1 MSTPRGQGI
10 DTASDLEALSANP
23 TALRI
28 ILGTQ
33 LRRLR
38 ESVGIT
44 PQAAGNA
51 IRASHAKISRLE
63 LGRVGLKE
71 RDVAD
76 LLELYGVGD
85 ATEQRRW
92 IDLVRRSNTPGW
104 WQSYSDILP
113 SWFETYLRL
122 EQAARGIR
130 TYQVQLVP
138 GLLQSEPYARTVI
151 ALADTGDDA
160 NEIERRLHVRMMR
173 QKLLAEPDSPTVW
186 AVVEEAALRRLADAP
201 ALLRSQ
207 VEHLLELST
216 LPSVTLQVMPLRA
229 EGHPGAGGPF
239 TILRFAEDDLPD
251 VVYLEQLTSSLYLD
265 KRSDV
270 ESYIQV
276 MDRVCVQAETPDASL
291 ALLRNLLRDAG

>member
-1 MSTPRGQGI
+1 VSIPWGPGT
-10 DTASDLEALSANP
+10 DTDGDTLSANP

-44 PQAAGNA
+44 PQEAGNA

-76 LLELYGVGD
+76 LLALYGVTD
-85 ATEQRRW
+85 PDEQHRW
-92 IDLVRRSNTPGW
+92 IDLVRRANTPGW

-122 EQAARGIR
+122 EQAARVIR

-138 GLLQSEPYARTVI
+138 GLLQSEPYARAVI
-151 ALADTGDDA
+151 AHAGAGDDSH
-160 NEIERRLHVRMMR
+160 ELERRVHVRMTR
-173 QKLLAEPDSPTVW
+173 QKLLAEPDSPAVW
-186 AVVEEAALRRLADAP
+186 AVVEEAALRRLSDTP
-201 ALLRSQ
+201 GLLRSQ
-207 VEHLLELST
+207 VEHLLELSA
-216 LPSVTLQVMPLRA
+216 LPSVTVQVMPLQA
-229 EGHPGAGGPF
+229 QGHPGAGGPF
-239 TILRFAEDDLPD
+239 TVLRFAEDDLPD

-265 KRSDV
+265 KRVDV

-276 MDRVCVQAETPDASL
+276 MDRICVQAETPEAS
-291 ALLRNLLRDAG
+291 AGLLRGLLRGA

>member
-1 MSTPRGQGI
+1 MSDAGG
-10 DTASDLEALSANP
+10 DDALSADP

-71 RDVAD
+71 RDVVD
-76 LLELYGVGD
+76 LLGLYGVTD
-85 ATEQRRW
+85 ADEQRHW
-92 IDLVRRSNTPGW
+92 IGLVRRANTPGW

-113 SWFETYLRL
+113 SWFEPYLRL
-122 EQAARGIR
+122 EQAAQVIR

-138 GLLQSEPYARTVI
+138 GLLQSEPYARAVT
-151 ALADTGDDA
+151 ALADDREDA
-160 NEIERRLHVRMMR
+160 NELERRVHVRMTR
-173 QKLLAEPDSPTVW
+173 QKLLAEPDSPTLW
-186 AVVEEAALRRLADAP
+186 AVVEEAALRRLTDTP
-201 ALLRSQ
+201 SLLRSQ
-207 VEHLLELST
+207 VEHLLTLSA
-216 LPSVTLQVMPLRA
+216 LPAVTLQVMPLQA
-229 EGHPGAGGPF
+229 GGHPGAGGPF
-239 TILRFAEDDLPD
+239 TILRFAEADLPD

-270 ESYIQV
+270 ERHIQV
-276 MDRVCVQAETPDASL
+276 MDRICVQARTPEASTDL
-291 ALLRNLLRDAG
+291 LHGLLRSA

>member
-1 MSTPRGQGI
+1 VSIPGGTGNGTADDAMSA
-10 DTASDLEALSANP
+10 DP

-44 PQAAGNA
+44 PQTAGNA

-71 RDVAD
+71 RDVVD
-76 LLELYGVGD
+76 LLRLYGVTDGE
-85 ATEQRRW
+85 EQERW
-92 IDLVRRSNTPGW
+92 VALVRRANTPGW
-104 WQSYSDILP
+104 WQTYSDILP

-122 EQAARGIR
+122 EQAARVIR

-138 GLLQSEPYARTVI
+138 GLLQSEPYVRAVT
-151 ALADTGDDA
+151 ALADARGDAD
-160 NEIERRLHVRMMR
+160 ELERRVHVRMTR

-186 AVVEEAALRRLADAP
+186 AVVEEAALRRLADTP
-201 ALLRSQ
+201 SLLRSQ
-207 VEHLLELST
+207 VGHLLELSA
-216 LPSVTLQVMPLRA
+216 LPTVTVQVMPLRA
-229 EGHPGAGGPF
+229 RGHPAAGGPF
-239 TILRFAEDDLPD
+239 TILRFAEEDLPD

-270 ESYIQV
+270 ERHIQV
-276 MDRVCVQAETPDASL
+276 MDRICVLAETPEAS
-291 ALLRNLLRDAG
+291 AGLLHGMLRDA

>member
-1 MSTPRGQGI
+1 MSIPTRTGT
-10 DTASDLEALSANP
+10 DTAGDALSADP

-38 ESVGIT
+38 ESAGIP
-44 PQAAGNA
+44 PQDAAKA

-71 RDVAD
+71 RDVVD
-76 LLELYGVGD
+76 LLGLYGVTD
-85 ATEQRRW
+85 ADEQQRW
-92 IDLVRRSNTPGW
+92 VDLVRRANTPGW

-122 EQAARGIR
+122 EQAAQVIR

-138 GLLQSEPYARTVI
+138 GLLQSESYARAVT
-151 ALADTGDDA
+151 ALADA
-160 NEIERRLHVRMMR
+160 HEIERRVHVRMTR
-173 QKLLAEPDSPTVW
+173 QKLLADPDSPSVW
-186 AVVEEAALRRLADAP
+186 AVVEEAALRRLAEEP
-201 ALLRSQ
+201 ELLRSQ
-207 VEHLLELST
+207 VEHLLELTT
-216 LPSVTLQVMPLRA
+216 LPSVTVQVVPLRA
-229 EGHPGAGGPF
+229 RGHPGAGGPF

-265 KRSDV
+265 KRADV
-270 ESYIQV
+270 ESHIQV
-276 MDRVCVQAETPDASL
+276 MDRICVQAETPEATTDL
-291 ALLRNLLRDAG
+291 LQGLLRGA

>member
-1 MSTPRGQGI
+1 MSTLRGPGA
-10 DTASDLEALSANP
+10 DTASEIDPVSASP

-44 PQAAGNA
+44 PQAAGVA

-71 RDVAD
+71 RDVVD
-76 LLELYGVGD
+76 LLGLYGVTDGE
-85 ATEQRRW
+85 EQRRW
-92 IDLVRRSNTPGW
+92 TELVRRSNTPGW
-104 WQSYSDILP
+104 WQSYSDVLP

-122 EQAARGIR
+122 EQAARVIR

-138 GLLQSEPYARTVI
+138 GLLQSEAYAGAVI
-151 ALADTGDDA
+151 ALADAGGDA
-160 NEIERRLHVRMMR
+160 NEIERRVHLRMTR
-173 QKLLAEPDSPTVW
+173 QKLLAEQDSPTVW
-186 AVVEEAALRRLADAP
+186 AVVEEAALRRLTDTP
-201 ALLRSQ
+201 SLLHSQ

-239 TILRFAEDDLPD
+239 TILRFEEDDLPD

-265 KRSDV
+265 KHQDV
-270 ESYIQV
+270 ETYTQV
-276 MDRVCVQAETPDASL
+276 MERICDRASTPEAST
-291 ALLRNLLRDAG
+291 ALLHGMLRGS